1 MATLQ
6 PALLKIIVLNYKTN
20 NALITDPDIWRLRR
34 SSDKRSLSYACAQ
47 TLIRQEPVGIF
58 LFFLFFFIKPM
69 KTGSAGS
76 MSHPTLQV
84 SLDLISHAWEKIKS
98 FLIISS
104 FK

>member
-58 LFFLFFFIKPM
+58 LFFLFFFY
-69 KTGSAGS
+69 KTNEDRFCWFYESPDSPGEPGPNFPRVGKNKVFSY
-76 MSHPTLQV
+76 HQ
-84 SLDLISHAWEKIKS
+84 LI
-98 FLIISS
+98 
-104 FK
+104 